1 MLTEAKTMEFVR
13 SNGYPAPQVFEVS
26 DDGCDLVMERIE
38 GPTMVDAGATRPWTL
53 PRFGRQLAEL
63 HGSLHLLRAPDW
75 VRAAPCGSG
84 DRLLHMDLHPLNVLV
99 ARNGPMVIDWTNA
112 ASGDPTVDV
121 AVTWI
126 LIASGEVPAGRAKA
140 ALLRVGRKLLLDA
153 FLKPFA
159 ADAVQA
165 NLAGV
170 VDWKCTDSSMSDTE
184 IERMRSMVT
193 QARYR
198 GSPTGRSD

>member
-1 MLTEAKTMEFVR
+1 
-13 SNGYPAPQVFEVS
+13 
-26 DDGCDLVMERIE
+26 
-38 GPTMVDAGATRPWTL
+38 
-53 PRFGRQLAEL
+53 
-63 HGSLHLLRAPDW
+63 
-75 VRAAPCGSG
+75 
-84 DRLLHMDLHPLNVLV
+84 MDLHPLNVLV

-121 AVTWI
+121 AVTWV

-159 ADAVQA
+159 NDAVHA
-165 NLAGV
+165 NLAAV
-170 VDWKCTDSSMSDTE
+170 VDWKCTDSNMSGKE

-193 QARYR
+193 QV
-198 GSPTGRSD
+198 SD